1 MFAGASHAS
10 VLGPKH
16 EGFSIASY
24 LVGVIAGVA
33 VLEDTGGG
41 IPPKARMSIVIVSRV
56 EKCK

>member
-1 MFAGASHAS
+1 MRAFS
-10 VLGPKH
+10 VRNTK
-16 EGFSIASY
+16 GFSIASY
-24 LVGVIAGVA
+24 LVGVIAGIA